1 MRTWGPWR
9 ARGRLQAERM
19 GGVGLV
25 KKVDL
30 EKSDSTRLFMN
41 GVLLRTIANGMI
53 REFVLVVT
61 RGDLGSQHVL
71 QTQPCAYPTNI
82 SSTPAL
88 SGERERDAC
97 HFTHGVGISRPG
109 IRPDRVC
116 NTSIYITAQRHSSRG
131 RAATGPLRQCARAP
145 IIAPQSVDEDLLKL

>member
-1 MRTWGPWR
+1 
-9 ARGRLQAERM
+9 M

-25 KKVDL
+25 EKVDL

-61 RGDLGSQHVL
+61 RDDLGSQHVL

-97 HFTHGVGISRPG
+97 HFTHAWRREHVNS
-109 IRPDRVC
+109 
-116 NTSIYITAQRHSSRG
+116 TLELFSSRSC
-131 RAATGPLRQCARAP
+131 RMDIHYFPVLVGPFCAYAP
-145 IIAPQSVDEDLLKL
+145 G